1 MQRAERP
8 VTGESCAELLRACAD
23 GRLTVRVRGGGTKD
37 GIGTRQ
43 KTAVVLETGGLDGI
57 VDHVPEDLTVTVRA
71 GTSVAALREALA
83 AHGQF
88 LPLDPPY
95 VTRGATVGGVI
106 AANSNGFGRYR
117 YGSVRD
123 LLLGVRAALPDG
135 TLARAGGRVVK
146 NVAGY
151 DLNKLFIGSFG
162 TLGVVVEAT
171 FKILPI
177 PPVSRAAEATF
188 AAAVDAFAAAD
199 AIVRT
204 SLRPTALV
212 VERTDD
218 RRWRVVIAAAG
229 ERAPVDRAIA
239 EFARVCAARGASAEP
254 IADPEAAL
262 GPLREIVDSA
272 ADGIVVRAALPLS
285 AQAAFADAA
294 ARADRGARVVAD
306 AASGIANVH
315 LREDRAGLVA
325 AADALLANARVL
337 GGSARIERSTIPDIE
352 LSGAGEPAG
361 AFLMRRLKDAF
372 DPQEIL
378 EPARSMVG

>member
-1 MQRAERP
+1 MPRAERP
-8 VTGESCAELLRACAD
+8 ASPEACAELLRACAD
-23 GRLTVRVRGGGTKD
+23 GGSTVRVRGGGTKD
-37 GIGTRQ
+37 GISTRQ
-43 KTAVVLETGGLDGI
+43 ETAVVLETAGLAGI
-57 VDHVPEDLTVTVRA
+57 IDHVPEDLTATVGA
-71 GTSVAALREALA
+71 GTTLAALREALA

-88 LPLDPPY
+88 LPLDAPH
-95 VTRGATVGGVI
+95 VARGATVGGVI
-106 AANSNGFGRYR
+106 GANSSGFGRYR

-123 LLLGVRAALPDG
+123 LLLGLRAALPDG

-151 DLNKLFIGSFG
+151 DLNKLFTGSFG

-188 AAAVDAFAAAD
+188 ATAIDAFGAAD

-212 VERTDD
+212 VERADD

-239 EFARVCAARGASAEP
+239 EFARVCAARGVTAAP
-254 IADPEAAL
+254 VGDPDAAL

-285 AQAAFADAA
+285 AQPAFADAA
-294 ARADRGARVVAD
+294 AQADRGARVVAD

-337 GGSARIERSTIPDIE
+337 GGSARIERSSLSDLDI
-352 LSGAGEPAG
+352 AVAAPPG

-372 DPQEIL
+372 DPRGIL
-378 EPARSMVG
+378 EPARSVIG